1 MSASAGVRL
10 VSVDDVA
17 ELTALI
23 ARNLEFLAP
32 WDPLRDEDHASEPV
46 QGRLIRESLD
56 RHAAGL
62 VLPLVITEA
71 DRIVGRITVNDIV
84 RGPFQS
90 AHLGYWVSQDRTG
103 RGVATAAVAATAA
116 LAFGTC
122 GLHRLQAATLVHN
135 LGSQRVLQ
143 RNGFSLIGL
152 APRYLQIAG
161 RWQDH
166 LLFQRVA
173 SRRADSGLLLQR
185 Q

>member
-1 MSASAGVRL
+1 MSGPVSVRL
-10 VSVDDVA
+10 VAVDDVD
-17 ELTALI
+17 ELTALV
-23 ARNLEFLAP
+23 AQNLDFLAP
-32 WDPLRDEDHASEPV
+32 WDPHRDPDYPTEPV
-46 QGRLIRESLD
+46 QRRLISEALG
-56 RHAAGL
+56 RHADGQS
-62 VLPLVITEA
+62 VPLVITEG

-90 AHLGYWVSQDRTG
+90 AHLGYWVSEDRTG
-103 RGVATAAVAATAA
+103 RGVATAAVAGTSAM
-116 LAFGTC
+116 AFGTC

-143 RNGFSLIGL
+143 RNGFALIGL

-173 SRRADSGLLLQR
+173 PS
-185 Q
+185 

>member
-1 MSASAGVRL
+1 MGSVRVRL
-10 VSVDDVA
+10 VTVDDVD
-17 ELTALI
+17 EITALVR
-23 ARNLEFLAP
+23 RNLDFLAP
-32 WDPLRDEDHASEPV
+32 WDPARDSDYATGAV
-46 QGRLIRESLD
+46 QRRLIAESLD
-56 RHAAGL
+56 RHAAGSS
-62 VLPLVITEA
+62 VPLVITDG
-71 DRIVGRITVNDIV
+71 DRVVGRITVNDIV

-143 RNGFSLIGL
+143 RNAFTLIGL

-166 LLFQRVA
+166 LLFQRV
-173 SRRADSGLLLQR
+173 DP
-185 Q
+185 